1 VVTDKGTRPGRPGL
15 GRRLTRPITV
25 LSAVVLSALVAGC
38 TTAAAPAVTADGRI
52 RIVAAENEYG
62 NVAAQVGGRYVTVRS
77 VMTDP
82 NTDPHTFEVSARIAA
97 AVGSAA
103 VVIQNGLGYDSFM
116 NTVESA
122 AGQPAGGRRVIVAQK
137 VLGVPGDT
145 VNPHLWYDPR
155 TMPAVAA
162 ALASELSR
170 RQPDHAGYF
179 SANLAR
185 FNASMQPWLD
195 ALAQLRS
202 SHPGAPVAATEPVAG
217 YLVHAA
223 GAVDRTPLSFQ
234 VDIMNGVDPP
244 PQGVT
249 LEQDLLRRRQV
260 AVLVYNRQV
269 TDTVTQA
276 FVTDARSAGI
286 PVVGVYETM
295 PQPGYDY
302 QTWMLAET
310 TALARAVTAGR
321 STEHL

>member
-1 VVTDKGTRPGRPGL
+1 
-15 GRRLTRPITV
+15 
-25 LSAVVLSALVAGC
+25 
-38 TTAAAPAVTADGRI
+38 
-52 RIVAAENEYG
+52 
-62 NVAAQVGGRYVTVRS
+62 
-77 VMTDP
+77 MTDP
-82 NTDPHTFEVSARIAA
+82 NTDPHTFEVSAQIAA

-116 NTVESA
+116 NTIESA
-122 AGQPAGGRRVIVAQK
+122 AGPPSGGRQVIVAQK
-137 VLGVPGDT
+137 VLGLPGDT

-162 ALASELSR
+162 ALASDLSH

-185 FNASMQPWLD
+185 FRASMQPWLD

-202 SHPGAPVAATEPVAG
+202 AHPGAPVAATEPVAG
-217 YLVHAA
+217 YLVQAA

-249 LEQDLLRRRQV
+249 IERDLLRHRQV

-269 TDTVTQA
+269 TDTVTQG

-310 TALARAVTAGR
+310 TALARAVATGG
-321 STEHL
+321 STEQL